1 MKMRMIFG
9 ALAVAAIA
17 LSGCNKVEQ
26 TVTTEKLSTGIPF
39 EFVASNASTK
49 TTANDKFGTLWAS
62 GDQVNLFHAEAG
74 STEYVSD
81 GAFKAQEDGAS
92 VTFKGELASSL
103 TADKYDWYAI
113 YPYNSN
119 VSTPANE
126 GTKDSYVTVGSRRN
140 GQQTQN
146 GNNSAQHIA
155 GSNYPVAGKVT
166 GVSKD
171 ATPEITMSHLTSLIA
186 VNVINDLESNITVT
200 AVSLA
205 TESETLV
212 GTYYINFVGDSPVFT
227 DSGTN
232 YVSNTATL
240 QVEDGSEIEQ
250 GDEATFY
257 LAVKP
262 FTVASGKTL
271 TLSVTADNGKQTKT
285 KNMSSDVSFEA
296 GKMTTLQFS
305 YTLPEV
311 DYDWLTNEKIGMN
324 SDSGYTDW
332 SDIKGNYTDA
342 VYAGNSNKNTNGYI
356 QIRAQSPAG
365 IVSTTSGGYL
375 KKVVANWNSSTPSE
389 RTLTVYG
396 KNAPY
401 GSAADLYDENLRGT
415 EIGTIVNGS
424 TEISATEYFAYVG
437 IISNGAVYLD
447 EVDFYWG
454 EAKEAVEAPTDV
466 KATVD
471 GTNIIVSWTDA
482 ESENVSG
489 YIVTCTDQAPQ
500 VISKGTTSATFG
512 DLVNDTYTVTVQAV
526 PANTSLDSGSYAYS
540 EITTITDL
548 EVTAAATE
556 VWKLTDIADITS
568 TDVFVIVGTNGTA
581 SYAMTNANGTS
592 LAPSAEKVTIVTE
605 GGVSTLSGS
614 VKDNVKWRL
623 VASSIVDEGDNSIDG
638 YIFYAGKEGTDV
650 LYCTDA
656 NNGVR
661 VGTNTNNSLFTISDQ
676 GYLFN
681 DATSRYVGVYIS
693 SDWRCYTSINNNIKD
708 QTFTFYVLQ
717 GE

>member
-39 EFVASNASTK
+39 EFTATSSSTK
-49 TTANDKFGTLWAS
+49 TTNSDMATLWAS
-62 GDQVNLFHAEAG
+62 GDKVNLFHAEAG

-81 GAFKAQEDGAS
+81 GAFEAQEDGAN

-103 TADKYDWYAI
+103 TADKYDWYAV

-126 GTKDSYVTVGSRRN
+126 GTKGYVTVGSKHN
-140 GQQTQN
+140 GQQTQT
-146 GNNSAQHIA
+146 GNNSMEHIA
-155 GSNYPVAGKVT
+155 GDNYPVAGKVT

-171 ATPEITMSHLTSLIA
+171 ATPEIEMSHLTSLIA
-186 VNVINDLESNITVT
+186 VNVINDLESSITVT

-227 DSGTN
+227 GSGAN

-240 QVEDGSEIEQ
+240 QVEDGSELGE
-250 GDEATFY
+250 GDDATFY

-262 FTVASGKTL
+262 FTVAKGETL

-285 KNMSSDVSFEA
+285 LTMPSDVSFEA
-296 GKMTTLQFS
+296 GKKTTLQFT
-305 YTLPEV
+305 YTLSDV

-324 SDSGYTDW
+324 SDSGYTGW
-332 SDIKGNYTDA
+332 SDIEGNYTDA
-342 VYAGNSNKNTNGYI
+342 VYAGTSNKNTNGYI
-356 QIRAQSPAG
+356 QIRAQSPSG

-375 KKVVANWNSSTPSE
+375 KKVVANWNSSTASG

-415 EIGTIVNGS
+415 EIGTIVNGQS

-437 IISNGAVYLD
+437 IISNGAAYLD

-466 KATVD
+466 NATVD

-500 VISKGTTSATFG
+500 VIAKGTTSATFENLLNG
-512 DLVNDTYTVTVQAV
+512 TYTVTVQAV

-540 EITTITDL
+540 EITTITGL

-568 TDVFVIVGTNGTA
+568 TDVFVIVGTNSTA
-581 SYAMTNANGTS
+581 SYVLANDCTS
-592 LAPSAEKVTIVTE
+592 SAPALTSVTISD
-605 GGVSTLSGS
+605 STIS
-614 VKDNVKWRL
+614 DNVKDTWKWNL
-623 VASSIVDEGDNSIDG
+623 GGDSDG
-638 YIFYAGKEGTDV
+638 YIFYPNESTTTW
-650 LYCTDA
+650 LYITNT

-661 VGTNTNNSLFTISDQ
+661 VGTTTSTTSGTTTYDNVNKFIYTSD
-676 GYLFN
+676 GYLQN
-681 DATSRYVGVYIS
+681 VGIDTRYIS
-693 SDWRCYTSINNNIKD
+693 YYNAQDWRCYANTNSALAI
-708 QTFTFYVLQ
+708 TFYVLQ
-717 GE
+717 EE